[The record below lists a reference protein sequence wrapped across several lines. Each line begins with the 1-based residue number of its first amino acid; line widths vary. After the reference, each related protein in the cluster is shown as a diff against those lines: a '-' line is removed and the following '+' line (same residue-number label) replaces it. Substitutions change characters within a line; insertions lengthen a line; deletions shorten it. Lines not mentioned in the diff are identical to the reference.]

1 MSLTKPNQT
10 ARRVVLHFTLFR
22 HLSSN
27 CTPPAVWGPKQKHPS
42 GWQRP
47 WQQVGEGKPRY
58 LRQSDVSGGQVW
70 MCHVGGKCF
79 GNSLCGVSYESNLH
93 LKVWNMLDDV
103 GRKGL
108 LQLFSYGRC
117 VNLEP
122 TVTNIEPQQHLT
134 RNKEPRT
141 NSLQRIFKQR
151 FIILNC
157 NRIGSANLSKCNHG
171 TQDTVNLSTSHTFC
185 HFQSVSCVE
194 SGKENFNCDCYPS
207 HIYPSHLTDFEFLY
221 I

>member
-1 MSLTKPNQT
+1 ME
-10 ARRVVLHFTLFR
+10 RCVILHFTLFR

-70 MCHVGGKCF
+70 ICHVGGKCF
-79 GNSLCGVSYESNLH
+79 GNSLCGVSYQSNLH
-93 LKVWNMLDDV
+93 LKVWTMLDDV
-103 GRKGL
+103 GLKGL

-122 TVTNIEPQQHLT
+122 TVTNIEPQQDLT
-134 RNKEPRT
+134 PNKEPRT
-141 NSLQRIFKQR
+141 NSLQRIFHHGCIR
-151 FIILNC
+151 
-157 NRIGSANLSKCNHG
+157 SANSQNATMAHRILWTCPLRTRSAIFK
-171 TQDTVNLSTSHTFC
+171 QWAV
-185 HFQSVSCVE
+185 
-194 SGKENFNCDCYPS
+194 
-207 HIYPSHLTDFEFLY
+207 
-221 I
+221 